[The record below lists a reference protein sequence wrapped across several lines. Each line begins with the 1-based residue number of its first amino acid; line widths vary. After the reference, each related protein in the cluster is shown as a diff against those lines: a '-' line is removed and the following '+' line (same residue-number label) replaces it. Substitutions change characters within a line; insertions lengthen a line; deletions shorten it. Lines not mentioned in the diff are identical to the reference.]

1 MATEDVNISIGADSS
16 KAISE
21 LNKIQQKFNELAAAA
36 NTPIGI
42 AINSKAAK
50 KEFEDLTKA
59 FEQYRTQLYKDKR
72 PPSKGGLAEDAF
84 FGVYGFKKGQADSA
98 VNEFAGILK
107 NSATNQINQASI
119 VEDQVSA
126 IARRSNSE
134 QKYLA
139 TLRTNSDKKNAAD
152 FTKVWNAAHDEY
164 NQREQQMVNAAQAA
178 NKARTEA
185 FNKESLAQSKAASA
199 AIRSQFEER
208 FKKEDE
214 LTKGAQLAN
223 KHRTEAADKA
233 AQAESKAFSSA
244 IKKQMEER
252 VAQENYLAKLRV
264 NSSKVNQ
271 EQINKDHAAAIK
283 EFADIQ
289 KAAKGADL
297 SMPSLRYALY
307 DIASSAQQFS
317 QSVAIAG
324 TAVIKFAS
332 DYETAA
338 TNIQRTTLAP
348 EAQLQAINRELISLS
363 EQIPVSFVDLA
374 GIATMG
380 AQLGIEATN
389 LAGFS
394 KTVAEFSA
402 ATNVSTDSAAQSF
415 GALGELLNIS
425 ASEYQNLGSSI
436 AYVGVNSVATETQ
449 IISVAEAIGGVANS
463 AGLSADYVIGLS
475 GALASLK
482 IPAEQSR
489 GALTRIFSEINRAAA
504 GTGVDIQLFANV
516 LGVTADEAKR
526 LAQSDMQTFFT
537 KFVNGLSGIDSTQF
551 TTVLDQ
557 LNLADIRVT
566 NTLTRLSRNTDLVAE
581 TLNNAN
587 SSFEEGSFL
596 SEVYALRVDD
606 LASKLQ
612 ILQNSLANL
621 GANVGATF
629 EPIVK
634 LVVDG
639 ITQIV
644 QGLNQALSTEAGKT
658 FTYLAGGAIAL
669 AGIIATLIQGFA
681 MFIASLGAV
690 RFALKILGWESA
702 TGGFKA
708 LAVGLFGAK
717 SAADATS
724 ASMGRLKFALA
735 STGIGL
741 AITLLGTLAAAFME
755 AGRSA
760 DIAFQSY
767 VGDTSGL
774 ADALAADRQA
784 LTDALNAGNYA
795 AAKGYTVVTSA
806 IGDNNAAQD
815 EAIAKYQAAAD
826 FLNSDIPNAL
836 SSANGAI
843 ETNTQILGENT
854 FAWLKNRLMQSEDF
868 QNLISDSGFVDAWQ
882 NIGIDF
888 QKAASIAALGGEAA
902 VRDYFMAQAMAAVQ
916 SGSLAAE
923 VVRRQQESI
932 NLGLAPIPLGT
943 LQKQVASDYVNSKS
957 FQQMSSMLSGFGSK
971 VRFIGGSIDSQGKS
985 ATNAASAN
993 EDYAGS
999 IDSVGGSAGGAAE
1012 KVRTLTDYANDLS
1025 SVWERA
1031 RDIRFS
1037 GAETIDKVTSSFQ
1050 KIAKATADAREEI
1063 DQLQADSQE
1072 LQADQALQQYF
1083 LSVAEAYGDTLKA
1096 QEIRANLAKIDT
1108 DLTKKTKDLQKAQDK
1123 TNKTLVGNSEAAIDN
1138 RSEILGLVQGYQN
1151 HIKALAAS
1159 GVKEDE
1165 LRAKTAQLKQ
1175 DFIAQAT
1182 QIGYNVDELG
1192 LYAVAFDDV
1201 GAAINAIPR
1210 DVTVDFNG
1218 DPALTAIQE
1227 FAAKSR
1233 SAIAG
1238 AGGSVPITADTSD
1251 FLAAQELIKRY
1262 MQLST
1267 QWAAIPASER
1277 EGRNAIMQ
1285 QMLSI
1290 NTRLKNHDYATGG
1303 YVSGPGGP
1311 TSDSIHAR
1319 LSNGEYVVRAAA
1331 VSKYGVGF
1339 FDRLNQ
1345 MQSPRF
1351 ASGGYVAP
1359 ASTGMVSLSPEDRA
1373 LLRNIGGT
1381 GEVVLYANNEALA
1394 RSVNAGNKS
1403 IVAQGGRP

>member
-1 MATEDVNISIGADSS
+1 MAEQNDINIVLGIDTSSTTITLNEIRKRLNQLQRDVNSPFTLT
-16 KAISE
+16 
-21 LNKIQQKFNELAAAA
+21 LN
-36 NTPIGI
+36 T
-42 AINSKAAK
+42 SAAK
-50 KEFEDLTKA
+50 KKLDDLFKS
-59 FEQYRTQLYKDKR
+59 FD
-72 PPSKGGLAEDAF
+72 
-84 FGVYGFKKGQADSA
+84 GFKKQ
-98 VNEFAGILK
+98 VNKDIRNLPAPEFNVKYGSTKTAMQKQLKESEDGLK
-107 NSATNQINQASI
+107 NQLSNLVKSSLNVDNQLQAITSKR
-119 VEDQVSA
+119 VQRETQEAQYLTQLRKTSDSEWVKNLSKAHSDALKEDQA
-126 IARRSNSE
+126 
-134 QKYLA
+134 
-139 TLRTNSDKKNAAD
+139 
-152 FTKVWNAAHDEY
+152 F
-164 NQREQQMVNAAQAA
+164 
-178 NKARTEA
+178 NKARAEA
-185 FNKESLAQSKAASA
+185 EASRVKLLA
-199 AIRSQFEER
+199 RS
-208 FKKEDE
+208 
-214 LTKGAQLAN
+214 
-223 KHRTEAADKA
+223 
-233 AQAESKAFSSA
+233 
-244 IKKQMEER
+244 
-252 VAQENYLAKLRV
+252 
-264 NSSKVNQ
+264 
-271 EQINKDHAAAIK
+271 
-283 EFADIQ
+283 DI
-289 KAAKGADL
+289 

-307 DIASSAQQFS
+307 DIAGSAQQFA
-317 QSVAIAG
+317 QVVGAAG
-324 TAVIKFAS
+324 SAVIKFAS

-348 EAQLQAINRELISLS
+348 EEQLQAINRELISLS

-402 ATNVSTDSAAQSF
+402 ATNVSTESAAQSF

-436 AYVGVNSVATETQ
+436 AYVGINSVATETQ

-463 AGLSADYVIGLS
+463 AGLSADYVVGLS

-482 IPAEQSR
+482 VPAEQSR

-537 KFVNGLSGIDSTQF
+537 KFVNGLSGIDSTQL

-629 EPIVK
+629 EPVVK

-658 FTYLAGGAIAL
+658 FTYLAGGAVAL
-669 AGIIATLIQGFA
+669 AGSIAALVQGFA
-681 MFIASLGAV
+681 MFVASLGAV
-690 RFALKILGWESA
+690 RFALKTLGWESA

-735 STGIGL
+735 STGVGL
-741 AITLLGTLAAAFME
+741 AIVLIGTLAAAFME
-755 AGRSA
+755 AGQSA
-760 DIAFQSY
+760 DSAFQTY
-767 VGDTSGL
+767 VGSTTGL
-774 ADALAADRQA
+774 AEAVAADRAA
-784 LTDALNAGNYA
+784 LTAQFAEGNYA
-795 AAKGYTVVTSA
+795 AAESYAVLYGEQQAANSTADDAAAKWKTAADVLGIDVVSA
-806 IGDNNAAQD
+806 ANNASL
-815 EAIAKYQAAAD
+815 AIAN
-826 FLNSDIPNAL
+826 NSAVV
-836 SSANGAI
+836 
-843 ETNTQILGENT
+843 GENT
-854 FAWLKNRLMQSEDF
+854 AAWLAGVIGKNEAFQELANREGVADVWAKIGADFTEVTQISATQGEAGVRNYFIRLSR
-868 QNLISDSGFVDAWQ
+868 
-882 NIGIDF
+882 
-888 QKAASIAALGGEAA
+888 AALEQGNITI
-902 VRDYFMAQAMAAVQ
+902 AQFNSIMAAV
-916 SGSLAAE
+916 SA
-923 VVRRQQESI
+923 
-932 NLGLAPIPLGT
+932 GLNTTTKGLTPNAPFTKNYELFGEIPKIVSSVITPTKIL
-943 LQKQVASDYVNSKS
+943 NSA
-957 FQQMSSMLSGFGSK
+957 
-971 VRFIGGSIDSQGKS
+971 IDSQGKS
-985 ATNAASAN
+985 AVNATGAN

-999 IDSVGGSAGGAAE
+999 IGSVGGAAGSAAA
-1012 KVRTLTDYANDLS
+1012 KIRTLTDYAGDLS
-1025 SVWERA
+1025 TVWERA

-1063 DQLQADSQE
+1063 AGLQADTQQ

-1096 QEIRANLAKIDT
+1096 QEIRANLAKIDS

-1138 RSEILGLVQGYQN
+1138 RSEILGLVASYQD

-1159 GVKEDE
+1159 GMSQDA
-1165 LRAKTAQLKQ
+1165 LRIKTEQLKA
-1175 DFIAQAT
+1175 DFLAQAT
-1182 QIGYNVDELG
+1182 QLGYNVNELG
-1192 LYAVAFDDV
+1192 SYAAAFDDV
-1201 GAAINAIPR
+1201 TVAINNVPR
-1210 DVTVDFNG
+1210 DITVTANT
-1218 DPALTAIQE
+1218 DPAIQALNE
-1227 FAAKSR
+1227 FVAKAR
-1233 SAIAG
+1233 STV
-1238 AGGSVPITADTSD
+1238 GGGVSVPISSSYDKSAAIK
-1251 FLAAQELIKRY
+1251 AAQDLVTLAEAY
-1262 MQLST
+1262 QMQLR
-1267 QWAAIPASER
+1267 AAGNISGAARYAGTIDGLRSKLIEIR
-1277 EGRNAIMQ
+1277 G
-1285 QMLSI
+1285 
-1290 NTRLKNHDYATGG
+1290 YATGG
-1303 YVSGPGGP
+1303 YINGPGGG
-1311 TSDSIHAR
+1311 TSDSVMAR
-1319 LSNGEYVVRAAA
+1319 VSNGEYVVRAAA

-1381 GEVVLYANNEALA
+1381 GEVVLYADSRELA
-1394 RSVNAGNKS
+1394 RSVNDGNKM

>member
-1 MATEDVNISIGADSS
+1 MAEQNDINIVLGIDTSSTTITLNEIRKRLNQLQRDVNSPFTLT
-16 KAISE
+16 
-21 LNKIQQKFNELAAAA
+21 LN
-36 NTPIGI
+36 T
-42 AINSKAAK
+42 SAAK
-50 KEFEDLTKA
+50 KKLDDLFKS
-59 FEQYRTQLYKDKR
+59 FD
-72 PPSKGGLAEDAF
+72 
-84 FGVYGFKKGQADSA
+84 GFKKQ
-98 VNEFAGILK
+98 VNKDIRNLPAPEFNVKYGSTKTAMQKQLKESEDGLK
-107 NSATNQINQASI
+107 NQLSNLVKSSLNVDNQLQAITSKR
-119 VEDQVSA
+119 VQRETQEAQYLTQLRKTSDSEWVKNLSKAHSDALKEDQA
-126 IARRSNSE
+126 
-134 QKYLA
+134 
-139 TLRTNSDKKNAAD
+139 
-152 FTKVWNAAHDEY
+152 F
-164 NQREQQMVNAAQAA
+164 
-178 NKARTEA
+178 NKARAEA
-185 FNKESLAQSKAASA
+185 EASRIKLLA
-199 AIRSQFEER
+199 RS
-208 FKKEDE
+208 
-214 LTKGAQLAN
+214 
-223 KHRTEAADKA
+223 
-233 AQAESKAFSSA
+233 
-244 IKKQMEER
+244 
-252 VAQENYLAKLRV
+252 
-264 NSSKVNQ
+264 
-271 EQINKDHAAAIK
+271 
-283 EFADIQ
+283 DI
-289 KAAKGADL
+289 

-307 DIASSAQQFS
+307 DIAGSAQQFA
-317 QSVAIAG
+317 QVVGAAG
-324 TAVIKFAS
+324 SSVIKFAS

-348 EAQLQAINRELISLS
+348 EEQLQAINRELISLS

-374 GIATMG
+374 GIATLG

-402 ATNVSTDSAAQSF
+402 ATNVSTESAAQSF

-436 AYVGVNSVATETQ
+436 AYVGINSVATETQ

-463 AGLSADYVIGLS
+463 AGLSADYVVGLS

-482 IPAEQSR
+482 VPAEQSR

-537 KFVNGLSGIDSTQF
+537 KFVNGLSGIDSTQL

-629 EPIVK
+629 EPLVK

-658 FTYLAGGAIAL
+658 FTYLAGGAVAL
-669 AGIIATLIQGFA
+669 AGSIATLVQGFA
-681 MFIASLGAV
+681 MFVASLGAV
-690 RFALKILGWESA
+690 RFALNTLGWSA
-702 TGGFKA
+702 ASGGFKT
-708 LAVGLFGAK
+708 LAVSLFGAK
-717 SAADATS
+717 AAADATT
-724 ASMGRLKFALA
+724 ASIGRLKFALA

-741 AITLLGTLAAAFME
+741 AVVLLGTLATAFME
-755 AGRSA
+755 SARSA
-760 DIAFQSY
+760 DNAFNQY
-767 VGDTSGL
+767 VGSTAGL
-774 ADALAADRQA
+774 TEAIAADRAA
-784 LTDALNAGNYA
+784 LDAQFAEGNYA
-795 AAKGYTVVTSA
+795 AADSYALVNAA
-806 IGDNNAAQD
+806 IDNNNSKQD
-815 EAIAKYQAAAD
+815 EALKKYQVTAN
-826 FLNSDIPNAL
+826 FLGSELPDAL
-836 SSANGAI
+836 TSANDAIGQNTAVIGA
-843 ETNTQILGENT
+843 NTVQ
-854 FAWLKNRLMQSEDF
+854 WLKNQLVQQQGFQELIANGDFVTAWSEIGADF
-868 QNLISDSGFVDAWQ
+868 DEAT
-882 NIGIDF
+882 
-888 QKAASIAALGGEAA
+888 KIAAQSGEQG
-902 VRDYFMAQAMAAVQ
+902 VRDYFYGLA
-916 SGSLAAE
+916 LAAAQTGPLARD
-923 VVRRQQESI
+923 VIRRQNEEVAR
-932 NLGLAPIPLGT
+932 GLTATPLST
-943 LQKQVASDYVNSKS
+943 LQKQVAGDYANSAA
-957 FQQMSSMLSGFGSK
+957 FQKFSQILGGFGNK
-971 VRFIGGSIDSQGKS
+971 VRFLIGSINEQG
-985 ATNAASAN
+985 ASAKDAAGEN
-993 EDYAGS
+993 SDYGNSLTNVGSSAGS
-999 IDSVGGSAGGAAE
+999 AAE
-1012 KVRTLTDYANDLS
+1012 KIRTLTDYASDLS
-1025 SVWERA
+1025 TIWERA

-1037 GAETIDKVTSSFQ
+1037 GTETLDKITSSFQ

-1063 DQLQADSQE
+1063 AGLQADTQQ

-1096 QEIRANLAKIDT
+1096 QEIRANLAKIDS

-1123 TNKTLVGNSEAAIDN
+1123 TNKTLIGNSEAAIDN
-1138 RSEILGLVQGYQN
+1138 RSEILDLVTAYQN
-1151 HIKALAAS
+1151 HIKSLAAS
-1159 GVKEDE
+1159 GMSQTQ
-1165 LRAKTAQLKQ
+1165 LAATTAQLKQ
-1175 DFIAQAT
+1175 DFIDQAT
-1182 QIGYNVDELG
+1182 QLGYNVAELG
-1192 LYAVAFDDV
+1192 NYAVAFDDV

-1311 TSDSIHAR
+1311 TSDSIAAR
-1319 LSNGEYVVRAAA
+1319 ISNGEYVVRAAA

-1381 GEVVLYANNEALA
+1381 GEVVLYANNEAIA
-1394 RSVNAGNKS
+1394 RSANAGNKT
-1403 IVAQGGRP
+1403 IVAAGGRP